1 MTGSLLIRLT
11 KELTTAQL
19 KSRYRRTV
27 AGFLWVVL
35 SPILI
40 YSVQAFIF
48 KHVLQIQVPNYAIF
62 LLGGLLPWVFFSS
75 SLDMGIP
82 VLTSSKHLLSVFRV
96 PPAVLISSSI
106 LDNWINF
113 IAAFLIIL
121 IPCLLLNTFSW
132 SGLLM
137 LPLALIVLL
146 TGIGGIVFFASL
158 FNVFYRDVKYVLHL
172 GTNILFFLTPIFY
185 PIEFIPEKFRFLASL
200 NPLYILISPV
210 RICIYSFSF
219 EAFVPALFKAALVS
233 LVLASIAKFYWR
245 KRINELYH
253 FL

>member
-1 MTGSLLIRLT
+1 MTASLLIRLT
-11 KELTTAQL
+11 KELTAAQL

-48 KHVLQIQVPNYAIF
+48 KHVLQIQVANYAVF

-82 VLTSSKHLLSVFRV
+82 VLTSSKHLLSVFKV
-96 PPAVLISSSI
+96 PPAVLIFSSI

-121 IPCLLLNTFSW
+121 IPCLMMNSFSW
-132 SGLLM
+132 TGLLM
-137 LPLALIVLL
+137 LPFALIVLL
-146 TGIGGIVFFASL
+146 LGIGSVVFFASL

-172 GTNILFFLTPIFY
+172 GTSMLFFLTPIFY
-185 PIEFIPEKFRFLASL
+185 PLEFIPEQFRFLASL

-210 RICIYSFSF
+210 RICIYSFSM
-219 EAFVPALFKAALVS
+219 EAFVPALAKAAVIS
-233 LVLASIAKFYWR
+233 LFLAGIAKLYWR